1 MPYILKDDRRKFIDL
16 GLVKPMTA
24 GELNYC
30 LTMLCHQ
37 YLELTSESGDK
48 YAARYQKHN
57 DVIGALEGAKLEF
70 YRRMTAPYEDKVIDK
85 NGDL

>member
-1 MPYILKDDRRKFIDL
+1 MPYILQEDRRKFVDISY
-16 GLVKPMTA
+16 VKPMTA

-30 LTMLCHQ
+30 ITMLCHQ
-37 YLELTSESGDK
+37 YLAATSENGDK
-48 YAARYQKHN
+48 YSARYQKHN

-70 YRRMTAPYEDKVIDK
+70 YRRMTGPYEDVVIEK

>member
-1 MPYILKDDRRKFIDL
+1 
-16 GLVKPMTA
+16 MTA

-30 LTMLCHQ
+30 ITMLCHQ
-37 YLELTSESGDK
+37 YLESTSENGDK
-48 YAARYQKHN
+48 YSARYQKHN

-70 YRRMTAPYEDKVIDK
+70 YRRMTSPYEDKVIEK

>member
-1 MPYILKDDRRKFIDL
+1 MPYILQDDRRKFIDL

-30 LTMLCHQ
+30 LTTLCHQ
-37 YLELTSESGDK
+37 YLQLTSETGDK

-70 YRRMTAPYEDKVIDK
+70 YRRMTAPYEDKVIEK